1 MEETTKEG
9 AAKLKKQ
16 ILFCKIAGGFSG
28 LKKSLT
34 DGFTK
39 VTGGSGMLGK
49 FVRGTLL
56 AGLFFALAK
65 FFNSPLY
72 QEMIDY
78 IFKTL
83 IPKLQFFYDQFF
95 GLRGRFHKRIQALF
109 NDESG
114 IGSIV
119 LGLTGVTV
127 IAGFAVV
134 SIFKKLKSAQEHY

>member
-1 MEETTKEG
+1 MQLQTEKTNT
-9 AAKLKKQ
+9 LLQ
-16 ILFCKIAGGFSG
+16 KIAGGFSG

-95 GLRGRFHKRIQALF
+95 GPEGGFIK
-109 NDESG
+109 
-114 IGSIV
+114 
-119 LGLTGVTV
+119 GLKHSLMMRV
-127 IAGFAVV
+127 
-134 SIFKKLKSAQEHY
+134 E